1 MRKRKRGM
9 EAAIAQTGISGQ
21 CHSNCTDPADDGLR
35 VICDARCGRIPS
47 VNFKYKISNGELE
60 MWQYVRGA
68 WCVVRGAWCLVLGA
82 WYLGDEDRAPVGS
95 KFAVWC
101 LSFDVWCLPFAVW
114 CLSFYV

>member
-1 MRKRKRGM
+1 M

-60 MWQYVRGA
+60 MWQYLVRGAWCVVRGA
-68 WCVVRGAWCLVLGA
+68 WCVVRGAWCLVLGT
-82 WYLGDEDRAPVGS
+82 WETRTAPQWGPS
-95 KFAVWC
+95 
-101 LSFDVWCLPFAVW
+101 LPFGV
-114 CLSFYV
+114 CRLMFGVCRLLFGV